1 MVSVSVIMP
10 VYNTEVEY
18 LQASIDS
25 ILAQTF
31 TDFEL
36 IIIDNGSNAYVG
48 GFLSSYTDERIK
60 RFRLERNRGP
70 AVARNFGIWHAEGE
84 FIAFQ
89 DSDDISLPRRL
100 ETQVAFLKQNPEIGC
115 LGTSAKI
122 VDNATASLLTKEG
135 SGGGPDQTSGNPQS
149 RTIAATHKE
158 RSFPPPKTHLEI
170 ECFLLLVGC
179 VFCLSSVMLRKR
191 VLDANQLKFNPEY
204 VPAEDYLLWL
214 DLIGKTRFAVLED
227 ELVLY
232 RYHEESVSHSQRQ
245 LQRRKGVE
253 AQFHAFEKHCHL
265 SLRSRRLWLKFING
279 QRLSREEN
287 EELMEEITRAMDALV
302 AKGHPRD
309 EVFNLFKKTLRK
321 IYYHTRTLKGQWTL
335 ISSPVNKLFHVGLA
349 WRLFCLITRGL
360 F

>member
-18 LQASIDS
+18 LRAAIDS
-25 ILAQTF
+25 VLAQTF
-31 TDFEL
+31 TGLEL
-36 IIIDNGSNAYVG
+36 IIIDNGSEAYVDEC
-48 GFLSSYTDERIK
+48 LSSYTDERIK

-89 DSDDISLPRRL
+89 DSDDISLPHRL
-100 ETQVAFLKQNPEIGC
+100 ETQMAFLKQNPEIGC
-115 LGTSAKI
+115 LGTSARI
-122 VDNATASLLTKEG
+122 VDNATA
-135 SGGGPDQTSGNPQS
+135 
-149 RTIAATHKE
+149 AALAEEEVGAPPHPRNAEEPHRSHHKE

-170 ECFLLLVGC
+170 ECFLILVGC

-232 RYHEESVSHSQRQ
+232 RYHEESLSHSQRQ
-245 LQRRKGVE
+245 LQRRMGAQ
-253 AQFHAFEKHCHL
+253 AQFHAFEKHCHVP
-265 SLRSRRLWLKFING
+265 LRSRRLWLKFING
-279 QRLSREEN
+279 QRLSRAEN
-287 EELMEEITRAMDALV
+287 EELQEEITRAMDALV

-335 ISSPVNKLFHVGLA
+335 LSSPVNRLFQVGLA